1 MANEMHMNFY
11 RTFYDL
17 ASLLPETERRKV
29 LTAML
34 DYFFEG
40 IEPGGLS
47 ANGLKVF
54 EGVRGRIDASKVK
67 GINRR
72 GKRLNKTSIEPDN
85 KQGNK
90 TNNKTDNKTD
100 NKTSIEPDNKQG
112 NFDARFDGDRY
123 ISPSPSPSYNSYL
136 EGVQGEEPPTLE
148 DVRAYFQANCL
159 RGDPDLFWA
168 TYDAKGWVDGN
179 GFPVTRWTSQALKW
193 SRMQVE
199 RDADKP
205 APPPK
210 PVNAEPETTL
220 EEDIEAFKA
229 KYGYDPCA

>member
-1 MANEMHMNFY
+1 MKILDSLIDGALKLTSARDRDAYLAALVVYLATGEEPELSGNALAAWTLTFPVIMNS
-11 RTFYDL
+11 R
-17 ASLLPETERRKV
+17 AKSMNARK
-29 LTAML
+29 
-34 DYFFEG
+34 
-40 IEPGGLS
+40 P
-47 ANGLKVF
+47 
-54 EGVRGRIDASKVK
+54 ASKTVS
-67 GINRR
+67 
-72 GKRLNKTSIEPDN
+72 KTSS
-85 KQGNK
+85 K
-90 TNNKTDNKTD
+90 TNSKPASKTVSK
-100 NKTSIEPDNKQG
+100 IESKEG
-112 NFDARFDGDRY
+112 AEY
-123 ISPSPSPSYNSYL
+123 IPHSLIPNSHIPQ
-136 EGVQGEEPPTLE
+136 EGVQGEEPPTLD

-229 KYGYDPCA
+229 KYGYDPCV

>member
-72 GKRLNKTSIEPDN
+72 GKRL
-85 KQGNK
+85 
-90 TNNKTDNKTD
+90 

>member
-1 MANEMHMNFY
+1 MKILDSLIDGALKLTSSRDRDAYLAALVVYLATGEEPELSGNALAAWTLTFPVIMNSRAKSMNARKPSSKTESKTESKTVSKTVSKSSNKPSSKTESKTVAEY
-11 RTFYDL
+11 IPH
-17 ASLLPETERRKV
+17 SLIP
-29 LTAML
+29 
-34 DYFFEG
+34 
-40 IEPGGLS
+40 
-47 ANGLKVF
+47 
-54 EGVRGRIDASKVK
+54 
-67 GINRR
+67 
-72 GKRLNKTSIEPDN
+72 
-85 KQGNK
+85 
-90 TNNKTDNKTD
+90 
-100 NKTSIEPDNKQG
+100 
-112 NFDARFDGDRY
+112 
-123 ISPSPSPSYNSYL
+123 NSHIPQ
-136 EGVQGEEPPTLE
+136 EGVQWEEPPTLE

-159 RGDPDLFWA
+159 RGDPDFFWA

-229 KYGYDPCA
+229 KYGYDPCV

>member
-40 IEPGGLS
+40 IEPGSLS
-47 ANGLKVF
+47 ANGTKVF

-72 GKRLNKTSIEPDN
+72 GKRVNKTGIKPDN
-85 KQGNK
+85 KTDNE
-90 TNNKTDNKTD
+90 THNKTDNKTG
-100 NKTSIEPDNKQG
+100 IEPDNKLATL
-112 NFDARFDGDRY
+112 DTRFDGDRY
-123 ISPSPSPSYNSYL
+123 ISPSLSPSFNSNL
-136 EGVQGEEPPTLE
+136 EGVQGEEPPTLDE
-148 DVRAYFQANCL
+148 VRSYFHANCL
-159 RGDPDLFWA
+159 RGDPELFWA
-168 TYDAKGWVDGN
+168 TYDAKGWLDGN
-179 GFPVTRWTSQALKW
+179 GFPITRWTSQALKW

-205 APPPK
+205 SPPPK

-229 KYGYDPCA
+229 KYGYDPCV

>member
-1 MANEMHMNFY
+1 MEAENRMVFY
-11 RTFYDL
+11 QTLYDL

-40 IEPGGLS
+40 IEPASLS
-47 ANGLKVF
+47 ANGMKVF
-54 EGVRGRIDASKVK
+54 NGVRGRIDASKAK
-67 GINRR
+67 AGNRR
-72 GKRLNKTSIEPDN
+72 GKSAIKQRGFERHETDNEQDNKTGNETDN
-85 KQGNK
+85 E

-100 NKTSIEPDNKQG
+100 VCAWIDK
-112 NFDARFDGDRY
+112 
-123 ISPSPSPSYNSYL
+123 SPSPSPSFNSNL
-136 EGVQGEEPPTLE
+136 EGVQGEDPPTLD

-159 RGDPDLFWA
+159 RGDPELFWA
-168 TYDAKGWVDGN
+168 TYDAKGWLDGN
-179 GFPVTRWTSQALKW
+179 GFPITRWTSQALKW

-229 KYGYDPCA
+229 KYGYDPCV